1 MNLKLFCE
9 SSSII
14 CTSGQSFVHG
24 RSGVCLYVCYYV
36 CVSRQHP
43 VRLDLSRKQ
52 GHTLSTRVTPSS
64 CICLSVLMSRWSSWS
79 CSNVSQLAWCGVCTE
94 SVTGSPL
101 GKCQYQR
108 VTSLQRKISQTLW
121 RAWCSRS
128 YWLCSARR
136 AVLMLL
142 RPCKTSPWWDLN

>member
-43 VRLDLSRKQ
+43 VCLDLSRKQ

-136 AVLMLL
+136 AVSMLL